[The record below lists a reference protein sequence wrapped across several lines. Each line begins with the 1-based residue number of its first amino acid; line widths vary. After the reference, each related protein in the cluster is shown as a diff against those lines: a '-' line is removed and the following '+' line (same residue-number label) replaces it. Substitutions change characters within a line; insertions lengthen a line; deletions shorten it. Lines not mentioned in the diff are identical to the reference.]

1 MRICHIAIAA
11 CLTLLSLPALAD
23 TTYTY
28 TGKDFFS
35 DGILGPYTT
44 SDSVT
49 GSFTVASPLPDNDP
63 FPDVKFLS
71 FSFTDGVQTITNLN
85 SYSPEIRIATDSSG
99 NITDWYVYLFSIDNH
114 NNFIETEA
122 FVDQF
127 HDVNIEDK
135 GNDPI
140 PGVGGTPGDGANS
153 DDPGTWSST
162 TDAAP
167 TSPTPEPSTFA
178 LLSTGMLGLAGI
190 ARRRFA

>member
-1 MRICHIAIAA
+1 MRICRVALTA
-11 CLTLLSLPALAD
+11 CLTLLSVPALAD

-28 TGKDFFS
+28 TGNDFFS

-71 FSFTDGVQTITNLN
+71 FSFTDGVQTITNSN
-85 SYSPEIRIATDSSG
+85 AYFPEIRIATDSSG
-99 NITDWYVYLFSIDNH
+99 NITSWLIHLISIDNI
-114 NNFIETEA
+114 NDFIQTEA

-127 HDVNIEDK
+127 HNINVDDE
-135 GNDPI
+135 GEDPI
-140 PGVGGTPGDGANS
+140 PSTLDPPGSGYNS
-153 DDPGTWSST
+153 GDPGTW
-162 TDAAP
+162 
-167 TSPTPEPSTFA
+167 TSNIATQPPSLIPEPST
-178 LLSTGMLGLAGI
+178 LTMLGTGMLGLAGL